1 MKTTHT
7 PWMSL
12 IIPPERLQPLEVQ
25 LHDRTIRRA
34 VWTGSRWW
42 SVDREVAP
50 IAWRP
55 LDATELATAV

>member
-1 MKTTHT
+1 MMNNVSAA

-12 IIPPERLQPLEVQ
+12 VIPPDRLQPLEVRLRDQ
-25 LHDRTIRRA
+25 SVRRA

-50 IAWRP
+50 VAWRP
-55 LDATELATAV
+55 LVPELATV